1 MRLFVAALLVAS
13 GIGGQSTPA
22 PPPPPATPTTPA
34 TPASPSS
41 PGRLVTVDLSV
52 TDARGRTLTDLKPT
66 DFELREGSTVL
77 PLESV
82 RLVRVGPASQAEQ
95 PARIQ
100 SAADERLAA
109 GQEQARL
116 FAIYLDEYHV
126 ASGVET
132 NRVREALIRFIDR
145 DLSPDDLIVVM
156 KPLDSLFTIRLTRD
170 RDAVR
175 QAIEN
180 FEGRKG
186 DYEPRNSYE
195 REFMAATPARVEA
208 ARAQVALSAINALAI
223 HLGSLTDRR
232 KTLIVVTETVGHAD
246 RRRGLD
252 NLPTLETIIR
262 SANRSNVAVYPFDPR
277 DVVDGQP
284 EGADLRRLADET
296 DGKPIE
302 ADADAG
308 LRRVTADSSAYYLLS
323 FRTSHPDDGQFRELL
338 ARVKRAGA
346 VVRSRKGYWT
356 ASPDEALRTAL
367 IAKANAPKVT
377 TPVEPPPHA
386 STLIRPWFGVARGDN
401 GRTRVTF
408 VWEPAAHVPGDRVRR
423 TASKLEFQAR
433 SADGAVLYEGPVA
446 PTGAGTIEEA
456 AGTPVRV
463 IFDAPPGVLRLRM
476 SIQDAAATVLDQDIR
491 QMSIRD
497 LKGDVAIG
505 TPEVLRARNAREFRA
520 LESEGAVPVVSR
532 EFSRTERL
540 LIRFR
545 AYGPAGQT
553 PVVSAKLL
561 DRVGHVIHP
570 LDIIPAQAPGE
581 SAIDLPLAGFAPG
594 DYTIELKSTGG
605 NHEAVER
612 MPFRVTY

>member
-1 MRLFVAALLVAS
+1 MRLLVAALLVAS

-22 PPPPPATPTTPA
+22 PPPATPPTTSP
-34 TPASPSS
+34 TPASPST

-52 TDARGRTLTDLKPT
+52 TDARGRTLTDLKPA
-66 DFELREGSTVL
+66 DFELREGSTLL

-82 RLVRVGPASQAEQ
+82 RLVRVGQASQAE
-95 PARIQ
+95 PPSRIQ

-126 ASGVET
+126 ASGAET

-145 DLSPDDLIVVM
+145 DLSPDDLILVM
-156 KPLDSLFTIRLTRD
+156 KPLDSLFTIRVTRD

-175 QAIEN
+175 QAVES

-195 REFMAATPARVEA
+195 REFMAATPARIEA
-208 ARAQVALSAINALAI
+208 ARGQVALSAINALAV

-232 KTLIVVTETVGHAD
+232 KTLIVVTGAVGRAD

-252 NLPTLETIIR
+252 NLPTLDTIIR

-277 DVVDGQP
+277 DLAESQP

-296 DGKPIE
+296 DGKPIQ

-323 FRTSHPDDGQFRELL
+323 FRTTHPDDGQFRELL

-367 IAKANAPKVT
+367 IAKA
-377 TPVEPPPHA
+377 
-386 STLIRPWFGVARGDN
+386 
-401 GRTRVTF
+401 
-408 VWEPAAHVPGDRVRR
+408 
-423 TASKLEFQAR
+423 
-433 SADGAVLYEGPVA
+433 
-446 PTGAGTIEEA
+446 
-456 AGTPVRV
+456 
-463 IFDAPPGVLRLRM
+463 
-476 SIQDAAATVLDQDIR
+476 
-491 QMSIRD
+491 
-497 LKGDVAIG
+497 
-505 TPEVLRARNAREFRA
+505 
-520 LESEGAVPVVSR
+520 
-532 EFSRTERL
+532 
-540 LIRFR
+540 
-545 AYGPAGQT
+545 
-553 PVVSAKLL
+553 
-561 DRVGHVIHP
+561 
-570 LDIIPAQAPGE
+570 
-581 SAIDLPLAGFAPG
+581 
-594 DYTIELKSTGG
+594 
-605 NHEAVER
+605 
-612 MPFRVTY
+612 